1 MSASPVRKPS
11 IVQTPLQAL
20 IVSRSSVRRYDPRPV
35 PDKLILAVIEA
46 ARLAPSASNSQ
57 PWRFVVVKD
66 PNAREELSRRC
77 FSGIFSRTRFAA
89 GAPVIIALCAERA
102 GMAEAA
108 KSLKDGA
115 MYQLDLGIAG
125 EHMAL
130 RAAELGLGTCW
141 IGWFN
146 RRGARKALGAPRHVQ
161 VACLMAMGYPA
172 AGWHAREK
180 VRRPLDSMLW
190 LDSWG
195 ARYPGSEDGGT
206 TSK

>member
-1 MSASPVRKPS
+1 MNP
-11 IVQTPLQAL
+11 
-20 IVSRSSVRRYDPRPV
+20 
-35 PDKLILAVIEA
+35 VIEA
-46 ARLAPSASNSQ
+46 IKQRRSIRAYQPKQVSRDLLRTIIEAANEAPSAMNSQ

-66 PNAREELSRRC
+66 PGAREAFSRRC

-130 RAAELGLGTCW
+130 RAAEQLQGATLPAADREAVALKLPLAAKVRADLGLAHLAAGDLAAAEDLH
-141 IGWFN
+141 
-146 RRGARKALGAPRHVQ
+146 RRSLAIKEKALKQEPLFRYPRKA
-161 VACLMAMGYPA
+161 
-172 AGWHAREK
+172 
-180 VRRPLDSMLW
+180 
-190 LDSWG
+190 
-195 ARYPGSEDGGT
+195 
-206 TSK
+206 